1 MFCLQVE
8 EIVDVGTFAA
18 EDIHIPSIYVHRIVK
33 GDSYEKRIEVR
44 WLDSSGLFLSVF
56 LYPSILC
63 HLFFSSYCRP
73 SVWPFAEAYSKERPG
88 WKSQTQERLWYCER
102 EDYSQSCAGVWGWD
116 VWYVQCFRP
125 CHLHVVPKLYV
136 GFVKVKRGILK
147 NLSLPCNYSEWELKL
162 SEYNRSESHNLCA
175 IFQVYESY
183 IEIWWR
189 FPFILTSYYKQQWF

>member
-44 WLDSSGLFLSVF
+44 WLDSSGSFLSVF

-63 HLFFSSYCRP
+63 HLLFSSYCRP

-88 WKSQTQERLWYCER
+88 WKSQTHERLWYCER
-102 EDYSQSCAGVWGWD
+102 EDYSQSCAGVWGRD

-125 CHLHVVPKLYV
+125 CRLHFIDLNSRLNTENENSVIVYSPSCRSKTVCWFCEHKKGNFEESVFAMQLQWM
-136 GFVKVKRGILK
+136 GI
-147 NLSLPCNYSEWELKL
+147 EAF
-162 SEYNRSESHNLCA
+162 RA
-175 IFQVYESY
+175 
-183 IEIWWR
+183 
-189 FPFILTSYYKQQWF
+189 